1 MLEHQNLRKWNPN
14 SKKLSFFACE
24 SYVVSTHS
32 VCWGLSS
39 SVCVCGEWVV
49 WLSGWTWKLIALVGT
64 SNHSPDMV
72 KSAVLQKCIPARSE
86 SSAGS
91 TTIRFSCT
99 PVALA
104 QHSRSGGASGK
115 EHTSVV
121 LKWPDQTQM
130 WAFVENEQFFQCQD
144 ESGWW
149 ARSPVLALHYA
160 GLLCVCFV
168 CVSCSVGVLGPVCM
182 SVFLM
187 QSKQMDQLK
196 LTSVH
201 SALYAC
207 KHLQSLK
214 SLENVNLC
222 FM

>member
-1 MLEHQNLRKWNPN
+1 MKPN
-14 SKKLSFFACE
+14 SKKLSFSACE

-32 VCWGLSS
+32 VCWGLSIVF
-39 SVCVCGEWVV
+39 VCVVGGWF

-72 KSAVLQKCIPARSE
+72 KSAVLQKCIPARSK
-86 SSAGS
+86 SSVGS
-91 TTIRFSCT
+91 TTIRFSYT

-104 QHSRSGGASGK
+104 QCSRSGGASRK
-115 EHTSVV
+115 EYTSVV

-130 WAFVENEQFFQCQD
+130 WALLVNEPYCQCQD

-168 CVSCSVGVLGPVCM
+168 FVSCSVGVLGPVCM
-182 SVFLM
+182 SVFLIK
-187 QSKQMDQLK
+187 SKQMDQLK

-207 KHLQSLK
+207 KHVQNLK
-214 SLENVNLC
+214 SLKNVNLFLC
-222 FM
+222 NNEKYR